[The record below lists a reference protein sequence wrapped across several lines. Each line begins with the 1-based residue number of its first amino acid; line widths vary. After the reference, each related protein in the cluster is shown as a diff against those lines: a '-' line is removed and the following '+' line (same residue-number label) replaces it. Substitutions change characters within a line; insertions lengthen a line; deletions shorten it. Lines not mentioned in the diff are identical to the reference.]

1 MIKERIEYRKI
12 KVLILNLGF
21 REDLVVRLRF
31 LIRFRRRKVKKY
43 FFGEGIFLGRGNG
56 LCRVLGYKGLSYF
69 NGNV

>member
-43 FFGEGIFLGRGNG
+43 FFGEGIFLGRGNS
-56 LCRVLGYKGLSYF
+56 RVLGYKGLSYF